1 MRTLSTQALWRK
13 IGALATA
20 LAAVSTLIGAGP
32 SGDPFTIDAI
42 LPLTGASAFAGQ
54 IHANAL
60 RMYELAANATGGI
73 HGRPVHFEIH
83 DDQSNSVTAVEL
95 TNQILA
101 RKPPVIIG
109 SAYVAACAA
118 EIPLVTNA
126 GALEFCVSPGMTSRQ
141 RNVYASAIAIT
152 SIVPGEVKVFRD
164 RGYTR
169 IAVISTTDASGQA
182 ADDIVRAAMAR
193 PENKSVAIVA
203 FEHFNPSD
211 LSVNALASR
220 IKAANP
226 QGIVL
231 DGVTGNAF
239 GNVLR
244 TLNDAGV
251 NIPVIGSAA
260 NMNPSQLEQF
270 SGFVP
275 KELIFNST
283 LLEARNEVQDRGV
296 RAAIDELNATYKRA
310 GAEVLP
316 ESPFS
321 WDPAKIIV
329 AALRAL
335 GPNATGD
342 QLIDY
347 IANLHDFAASSGI
360 YDFRIGDHHG
370 LTDSAL
376 VFVKWVPA
384 QKTFLPV
391 TKPGGGPL

>member
-1 MRTLSTQALWRK
+1 MGFLWETFDRVVGAMRPGVTLGELIDVGERSGKLPETACGPDWACTGAAPAMTVRCSLRSVPNPLKCAPSSSKRGAASTSSRPPNSTDAIITAAGAIASSSPRPEPNGSERANASCRCSQGGHRRTQALWRK
-13 IGALATA
+13 IGAPATA

-141 RNVYASAIAIT
+141 RNGECASAIAIT
-152 SIVPGEVKVFRD
+152 SIVPGEVKVFLAIEVTPASLSFQRPTPPV
-164 RGYTR
+164 RQP
-169 IAVISTTDASGQA
+169 TTSSAPRWHG
-182 ADDIVRAAMAR
+182 

-244 TLNDAGV
+244 TPSTMRASTFPL
-251 NIPVIGSAA
+251 SAA
-260 NMNPSQLEQF
+260 P
-270 SGFVP
+270 P
-275 KELIFNST
+275 T
-283 LLEARNEVQDRGV
+283 
-296 RAAIDELNATYKRA
+296 
-310 GAEVLP
+310 
-316 ESPFS
+316 
-321 WDPAKIIV
+321 
-329 AALRAL
+329 
-335 GPNATGD
+335 
-342 QLIDY
+342 
-347 IANLHDFAASSGI
+347 
-360 YDFRIGDHHG
+360 
-370 LTDSAL
+370 
-376 VFVKWVPA
+376 
-384 QKTFLPV
+384 
-391 TKPGGGPL
+391 

>member
-1 MRTLSTQALWRK
+1 MPTLPRRLV
-13 IGALATA
+13 ALATA
-20 LAAVSTLIGAGP
+20 ASAVLTLIGAGP
-32 SGDPFTIDAI
+32 SGDVFTIDAI
-42 LPLTGASAFAGQ
+42 LPLTGPSAYAGQ

-73 HGRPVHFEIH
+73 RGRPVHFEIH

-95 TNQILA
+95 ANQILA
-101 RKPPVIIG
+101 KKPPVLIG

-118 EIPLVTNA
+118 EVPLVTNA
-126 GALEFCVSPGMTSRQ
+126 GTLEFCVSPGMTSRQ
-141 RNVYASAIAIT
+141 RNVYSSSIAIT
-152 SIVPGEVKVFRD
+152 SIVPGEIKVFRD

-169 IAVISTTDASGQA
+169 IAVIATTDASGQA
-182 ADDIVRAAMAR
+182 ADEIVRAALAR
-193 PENKSVAIVA
+193 PENKNLNVVA
-203 FEHFNPSD
+203 FEHFNPAD
-211 LSVNALASR
+211 ISVNALTSR
-220 IKAANP
+220 IKAGNP
-226 QGIVL
+226 QGIIL
-231 DGVTGNAF
+231 NGVTGNAF
-239 GNVLR
+239 GTVLR

-251 NIPVIGSAA
+251 NVPVIGSAA

-270 SGFVP
+270 GNFVP

-283 LLEARNEVQDRGV
+283 LLEARNEVHDRGV
-296 RAAIDELNATYKRA
+296 LAAIDELTTTYKRA
-310 GAEVLP
+310 GVEALP

-335 GPNATGD
+335 GPAATGD
-342 QLIDY
+342 QMIDY
-347 IANLHDFAASSGI
+347 IANLHNFAASSGI

-376 VFVKWVPA
+376 VFVKWVPG
-384 QKTFLPV
+384 QKTFVPV